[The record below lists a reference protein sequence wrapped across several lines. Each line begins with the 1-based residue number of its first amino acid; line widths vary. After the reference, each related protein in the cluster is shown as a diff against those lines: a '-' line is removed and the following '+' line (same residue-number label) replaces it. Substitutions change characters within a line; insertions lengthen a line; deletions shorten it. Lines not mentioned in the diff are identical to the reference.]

1 MSQRLEMVLF
11 ISKKRLSSKTS
22 CLRRLENSHRSSLT
36 KSKTIKLLDTT
47 SGQDILVNSHPGC
60 FNFMLKAVAISRKQT
75 FDRESKAR
83 RSWGGCNE
91 GPYFR
96 FEDEIPTSESPEK
109 GRIQCGFWPC
119 QKSVQS
125 NSYYDYY

>member
-1 MSQRLEMVLF
+1 MSQRLEKVLF

-22 CLRRLENSHRSSLT
+22 CLRRLENSAQ
-36 KSKTIKLLDTT
+36 K
-47 SGQDILVNSHPGC
+47 LVNEIQNHQTIGHNKRPGYLANPNPGC

-83 RSWGGCNE
+83 RSWCGCNE
-91 GPYFR
+91 GPYFK
-96 FEDEIPTSESPEK
+96 FEDETPTSESPEK